1 MGITIRH
8 ATIDDAKKILDLYA
22 EYNRDPDPRPAA
34 ESIKRIFESIAAAG
48 YIAAAES
55 NGTLIGTYTMYI
67 CASLAHGGKPFA
79 VIENVI
85 VSAESRRMG
94 IGRKLMDH
102 AQDSARQA
110 GCYKV
115 MLSTG
120 AGRPRNLQFYEAC
133 GFKGDKVGY
142 QVRF

>member
-1 MGITIRH
+1 MDITIRH
-8 ATIDDAKKILDLYA
+8 AIIEDAEKVLDLYA
-22 EYNRDPDPRPAA
+22 EYNRHPDPRPSA
-34 ESIKRIFESIAAAG
+34 ESIKRIFESIAAVG
-48 YIAAAES
+48 YIAVAES
-55 NGTLIGTYTMYI
+55 NGTPIGSYTMYI

-94 IGRKLMDH
+94 IGRKLMVH
-102 AQDSARQA
+102 AQESARQA

-120 AGRPRNLQFYEAC
+120 DGRARNLQFYESC